1 MNERNWVPALMELGG
16 DTNTDHFRW
25 WWGQEGKK
33 DKTQSDSDTD
43 CRVVPEGLHEEEIFS

>member
-1 MNERNWVPALMELGG
+1 MRETGSQLSWSWGG